1 MRLTLPNWVYDLYFI
16 QSNACN
22 STNWHLHIF
31 SRETFKVQILISH
44 YYHWIIKTQLYCN
57 SNSKRKTKWNIN
69 KKSRDT
75 LVHNSQQLLY
85 MSNEDLIN
93 FHKYQ
98 LWSKCK
104 WVNNTWLLIFWNLE
118 WPHTQWHRVH
128 CTEHGKW
135 VPSLPIYTCFKSVKS
150 PTLNIITSWS
160 NRIYNSMLS
169 TKKKIYI
176 YIYIY
181 NIPGQS

>member
-1 MRLTLPNWVYDLYFI
+1 MTSSHIFTRDNQGSNPHFPLLPLNYQNTVILYFH
-16 QSNACN
+16 S
-22 STNWHLHIF
+22 
-31 SRETFKVQILISH
+31 E
-44 YYHWIIKTQLYCN
+44 
-57 SNSKRKTKWNIN
+57 RKTKWNII

-75 LVHNSQQLLY
+75 LVHTSQQLLY

-128 CTEHGKW
+128 CTEHGKR

-169 TKKKIYI
+169 TKKKYI
-176 YIYIY
+176 YIYIIFQDNHNKY
-181 NIPGQS
+181 LIYKDRKSVV